1 MQSMGK
7 MTSLLPALL
16 SMLMVCT
23 SVSVSACDLS
33 CWLRQTSS
41 DCHSGNSAM
50 ENGAETMSVSS
61 VMDMSAEMKIS
72 SHGAQNKAGLG
83 QSTKGVAGHQMSAQ
97 MDMVG
102 SALQAINEIDA
113 TSSTRFDHSRA
124 LSSCSHEACSQ
135 ATASVSPPSA
145 SQNQSAYLHCAILD
159 LSSATNLVINSRQL
173 ARGSPPLNQHS
184 ADPLPTLRV

>member
-1 MQSMGK
+1 MGK

-16 SMLMVCT
+16 SVLMVCT

-33 CWLRQTSS
+33 CWLRQTPS
-41 DCHSGNSAM
+41 DCHSADPAM
-50 ENGAETMSVSS
+50 ESSAETMSASS

-102 SALQAINEIDA
+102 SALQAINKIDA
-113 TSSTRFDHSRA
+113 TSSTRFDDSRA
-124 LSSCSHEACSQ
+124 FSPCSHEACSQ

-145 SQNQSAYLHCAILD
+145 SQNQSVYLHCAILD
-159 LSSATNLVINSRQL
+159 LSSARNLVINSRQI
-173 ARGSPPLNQHS
+173 ARGSPPLIRHS
-184 ADPLPTLRV
+184 VDLLSTLRV